1 MCVRTLTVADAWCGL
16 CRYAFEDTTRT
27 TSDGRVVEGCLVQGV
42 GGYDSMGKQPE
53 VLMAELAKIFS
64 SVVLRW
70 ESLFVNDY
78 ITEEDDAGFADI
90 EFDFET

>member
-1 MCVRTLTVADAWCGL
+1 M
-16 CRYAFEDTTRT
+16 
-27 TSDGRVVEGCLVQGV
+27 GR
-42 GGYDSMGKQPE
+42 QPE

-78 ITEEDDAGFADI
+78 ITEDDAGFADI
-90 EFDFET
+90 EFDFEA